1 MNGDPG
7 FPNMVCRFCASG
19 LSARLPR
26 GRNLAFIIALI
37 PASTQVAG
45 AQAEGH
51 EAVCNGQIITDIQVN
66 TRAPYEPKSRKW
78 WTIPIRIANSL
89 HATTDESVIR
99 RYLILARG
107 MQCSE
112 FRRAESERILRV
124 QPYLAS
130 AEIQTL
136 SDGLGGVILRVE
148 TVDELTTIVGAGAS
162 GTHLTGLRLGDRNI
176 MGSATSVIARWRES
190 DIRDVFAVE
199 FTDYQ
204 FLGRRYIL
212 DADMSRREI
221 GSPNWSADVRH
232 PFFTDQQ
239 RFAWR
244 VKAEDTRELFHFL
257 REGNVPSAVIGIER
271 SFMDAG
277 GVVRIGLP
285 GRLSLF
291 GISFS
296 REVDEAM
303 EPPNADSTV
312 NYTTL
317 LAPYKRRNNSRINAL
332 WALRNIYFRR
342 VERFDALNAA
352 QDIRLGF
359 QASTLF
365 GRSLSISG
373 ATDDDILVAADIY
386 GGLGG
391 ERTFLSINVRGEGHQ
406 NYDNNE
412 WDGILGSG
420 NIAAYRR
427 LGDKHTVKL
436 NVDWSGGWKQRTP
449 FQLSL
454 GDSRGGVRGYRRSR
468 AGGGRRGVLRLE
480 ERWYVGDFREQ
491 AGLGLAFFADAGR
504 LWAGDVP
511 YGVDT
516 PVKLGA
522 GIGLLAAVPKG
533 SKRTWRLDVA
543 FPLSADGKAK
553 WEFRLSNLNANRV
566 GWREPQ
572 DLARSRERA
581 VPNNV
586 F

>member
-1 MNGDPG
+1 MNSDCGLRIAD
-7 FPNMVCRFCASG
+7 CRLNAANSSAILVGATTVACFVA
-19 LSARLPR
+19 LSAVSV
-26 GRNLAFIIALI
+26 RNARA
-37 PASTQVAG
+37 QV
-45 AQAEGH
+45 EG
-51 EAVCNGQIITDIQVN
+51 ERVVCNGQIISEIEINV
-66 TRAPYEPKSRKW
+66 RPPYEPKSKKW
-78 WTIPIRIANSL
+78 WNLPIRLANSL
-89 HATTDESVIR
+89 HETTDESVIR
-99 RYLILARG
+99 RYLILERG

-112 FRRAESERILRV
+112 FRRAESERILRI

-130 AEIQTL
+130 AEIRTL
-136 SDGLGGVILRVE
+136 SDGQGGVRLHVE
-148 TVDELTTIVGAGAS
+148 TVDELTTVVSAGAR
-162 GTHLTGLRLGDRNI
+162 GAHLTGLRLGDRNI
-176 MGSATSVIARWRES
+176 FGNATSFIGQWRQS
-190 DIRDVFAVE
+190 DLRDVYAVE

-212 DADMSRREI
+212 DADISRREI
-221 GSPNWSADVRH
+221 GSPNWSADMRH

-244 VKAEDTRELFHFL
+244 LKAEDTRELFHFL
-257 REGNVPSAVIGIER
+257 REGDVPSAAIGIER
-271 SFMDAG
+271 SFVDAG

-296 REVDEAM
+296 RETDAAVQPPIADTTVDY
-303 EPPNADSTV
+303 S
-312 NYTTL
+312 TL

-332 WALRNIYFRR
+332 WALRNIYFKR

-359 QASTLF
+359 QVGTLF
-365 GRSLSISG
+365 GRSLAIGG
-373 ATDDDILVAADIY
+373 ATDDDILVAADLY

-391 ERTFLSINVRGEGHQ
+391 ERTFMRVNVRAEGHQ

-420 NIAAYRR
+420 NLAAYRR
-427 LGDKHTVKL
+427 LGDKHTLKL

-468 AGGGRRGVLRLE
+468 AGGGRRGVVRLE

-491 AGLGLAFFADAGR
+491 AGLGVAFFADAGR

-516 PVKLGA
+516 PVKIGA
-522 GIGLLAAVPKG
+522 GVGFLAAVPKG

-553 WEFRLSNLNANRV
+553 WEFRLLTLNANRV
-566 GWREPQ
+566 EWREPQ
-572 DLARSRERA
+572 DVARSRERA
-581 VPNNV
+581 VPNNA

>member
-1 MNGDPG
+1 VSRNYELRDVVRPFRAAHSP
-7 FPNMVCRFCASG
+7 FPLPRARCIAFLIA
-19 LSARLPR
+19 LSA
-26 GRNLAFIIALI
+26 
-37 PASTQVAG
+37 VAMRDTH
-45 AQAEGH
+45 AQAEG
-51 EAVCNGQIITDIQVN
+51 EKAVCNGQIISDIQVN
-66 TRAPYEPKSRKW
+66 TRAPYEPKSKKW

-99 RYLILARG
+99 RYLILNRG

-130 AEIQTL
+130 AEIRTI
-136 SDGLGGVILRVE
+136 SDGQGGVVLRVE
-148 TVDELTTIVGAGAS
+148 TVDELTTIVSAGAS
-162 GTHLTGLRLGDRNI
+162 GAHLTGLRLGDRNV
-176 MGSATSVIARWRES
+176 MGSATSITAQWRQS
-190 DIRDVFAVE
+190 DIRDVYAIE

-212 DADMSRREI
+212 DADISRREI
-221 GSPNWSADVRH
+221 GSPNWSADMRH

-244 VKAEDTRELFHFL
+244 VKAEDTRELFHFR
-257 REGNVPSAVIGIER
+257 REGDVPSAAIGIER
-271 SFMDAG
+271 SFVDAG

-296 REVDEAM
+296 RETDAAV
-303 EPPNADSTV
+303 EPPIIDTTV
-312 NYTTL
+312 NYSAL
-317 LAPYKRRNNSRINAL
+317 LSPYKRRNNSRINAL
-332 WALRNIYFRR
+332 WALRNIYFKR

-359 QASTLF
+359 QAGTLF
-365 GRSLSISG
+365 GRSLSIGG

-391 ERTFLSINVRGEGHQ
+391 ERTFVRVNIRGEGHQ

-420 NIAAYRR
+420 NLAAYRR
-427 LGDKHTVKL
+427 LGDKHTLKF

-491 AGLGLAFFADAGR
+491 AGLGIAFFADAGR

-522 GIGLLAAVPKG
+522 GVGFLAAVPKG

-553 WEFRLSNLNANRV
+553 WEFRLSSVNANRV
-566 GWREPQ
+566 EWREPQ

-581 VPNNV
+581 VPSNA

>member
-1 MNGDPG
+1 MN
-7 FPNMVCRFCASG
+7 AG
-19 LSARLPR
+19 LRLPECR
-26 GRNLAFIIALI
+26 LRAAKSPLPRRATSVAIGIALLAV
-37 PASTQVAG
+37 PVRGSN
-45 AQAEGH
+45 AQAEG
-51 EAVCNGQIITDIQVN
+51 EKAVCNGQIISDIEIN
-66 TRAPYEPKSRKW
+66 TRPPYEPKHKKW
-78 WTIPIRIANSL
+78 WTIPIRLANSL

-99 RYLILARG
+99 RYLILERG

-130 AEIQTL
+130 AEIRTL
-136 SDGLGGVILRVE
+136 SDGQGGVRLYVE

-162 GTHLTGLRLGDRNI
+162 GAHLTGLRLGDRNVG
-176 MGSATSVIARWRES
+176 GSATSIIAQWRQS
-190 DIRDVFAVE
+190 DLRDVYGVD

-212 DADMSRREI
+212 DADITRREI
-221 GSPNWSADVRH
+221 GSPNWSADMRH
-232 PFFTDQQ
+232 PYYTDQQ

-257 REGNVPSAVIGIER
+257 REGDVPSAAIGIER
-271 SFMDAG
+271 SFVDAG
-277 GVVRIGLP
+277 AVVRIGLP

-291 GISFS
+291 GISYS
-296 REVDEAM
+296 RETDEAVR
-303 EPPNADSTV
+303 PPLVDTTI

-359 QASTLF
+359 QVGTLF
-365 GRSLSISG
+365 GRSLAIGG

-391 ERTFLSINVRGEGHQ
+391 ERTFVRINVRGEGHQ
-406 NYDNNE
+406 NYNINE

-427 LGDKHTVKL
+427 LSDKHTVKL
-436 NVDWSGGWKQRTP
+436 NVDWSAGWKQRTP

-468 AGGGRRGVLRLE
+468 AGGGQRGVLRLE
-480 ERWYVGDFREQ
+480 ERWYVGDFREH
-491 AGLGLAFFADAGR
+491 AGVGLAFFADAGR
-504 LWAGDVP
+504 LWKGDAP

-516 PVKLGA
+516 PIKLGA
-522 GIGLLAAVPKG
+522 GVGLLAAVPKG

-543 FPLSADGKAK
+543 FPVSADGKAK
-553 WEFRLSNLNANRV
+553 WEFRLSNMNASRV
-566 GWREPQ
+566 EWREPH